1 MASFTGGCL
10 CGRVR
15 YTASAAPAFTG
26 ICHCRNCQRFTGSAF
41 ETVLGFPKEAVQI
54 EGERKIYQDTS
65 DAGRPL
71 YRGFCPNCGSSL
83 TSEVTVMP
91 GVLMIL
97 AGTLDDPTVV
107 QPTMGAVLQQRAA
120 LGGLGRRA
128 ETFYPH
134 AGIGHRDNVAPGGFV
149 QFALRVVPCR
159 SCTNS
164 GRREETRAAMRGG
177 ASADRSP

>member
-15 YTASAAPAFTG
+15 YTASAEPAFTG
-26 ICHCRNCQRFTGSAF
+26 ICHCRNCQRVTGSAF
-41 ETVLGFPKEAVQI
+41 MTVLGFAKEAVQI

-71 YRGFCPNCGSSL
+71 YRGFCPDCGSSV

-97 AGTLDDPTVV
+97 AGTLDDPSAV
-107 QPTMGAVLQQRAA
+107 QPAMELYCSSAQPWVS
-120 LGGLGRRA
+120 LGRRA
-128 ETFYPH
+128 ETVFPY
-134 AGIGHRDNVAPGGFV
+134 AGIA
-149 QFALRVVPCR
+149 
-159 SCTNS
+159 
-164 GRREETRAAMRGG
+164 GRPPLFRCAEIA
-177 ASADRSP
+177 